1 MPVLDMPWDELQRYQ
16 GRNPRPDDFD
26 AYWTKALGE
35 LEAQPAELQIDEL
48 DLGFRSARCADLWFT
63 GVGGARVYGKF
74 VRPTVPDGRGRAL
87 AIFHGYTGRSPDW
100 FELMGYAAEGY
111 TVLALD
117 CRGQGGRSMDTGGP
131 HRHTHLGHIVRGLL
145 EGPEALLYRSIFTDL
160 VRTAQVLMDAPGVD
174 PTKVAVHGGS
184 QGGGLSLA
192 CAALEPRVRAVAAVF
207 PFLCDYQRVWEMDL
221 AKDAYEELREW
232 LRLFDPRHERIDETF
247 LTLGYIDVQHLADR
261 IRGDVLLATGL
272 GDAICPPSTQFAAYN
287 RITSRKEVVVYPDFG
302 HENLPDLT
310 DRVFRFLD
318 ERM

>member
-1 MPVLDMPWDELQRYQ
+1 MPMLDMPWDELQRYQ

-26 AYWTKALGE
+26 AYWAKALDE
-35 LEAQPAELQIDEL
+35 LETQPVELQIDEL
-48 DLGFRSARCADLWFT
+48 DLGFRSAQCADLWFT

-87 AIFHGYTGRSPDW
+87 AIFHGYTGQSPDW
-100 FELMGYAAEGY
+100 FELVAYAAEGY

-117 CRGQGGRSMDTGGP
+117 CRGQGGRSMDSGGP
-131 HRHTHLGHIVRGLL
+131 HRNTQLGHIVRGLL

-174 PTKVAVHGGS
+174 PMKVAVHGGS

-221 AKDAYEELREW
+221 AKDAYDELREW
-232 LRLFDPRHERIDETF
+232 LRRFDPRHERIDETF
-247 LTLGYIDVQHLADR
+247 RTLGYIDVQHLADR
-261 IRGDVLLATGL
+261 IRGDVLLATSL
-272 GDAICPPSTQFAAYN
+272 GDSICPPSTQFAAYN
-287 RITSRKEVVVYPDFG
+287 RITSRKEVLVYPDFG
-302 HENLPDLT
+302 HENLPELS
-310 DRVFRFLD
+310 DRIFRFLD